1 MPLWLPMLELS
12 SGRSAGGCAEHA
24 AALASPVCSWRGG
37 LDRREDCHHLVSHR
51 LSQENCQRILLT
63 FNEPEFAQVSPEQ
76 IVPILAD

>member
-1 MPLWLPMLELS
+1 VAAPLVVVLNTLQRWRRQFAV
-12 SGRSAGGCAEHA
+12 SGE
-24 AALASPVCSWRGG
+24 G
-37 LDRREDCHHLVSHR
+37 LDRRKDSHHSVSHR